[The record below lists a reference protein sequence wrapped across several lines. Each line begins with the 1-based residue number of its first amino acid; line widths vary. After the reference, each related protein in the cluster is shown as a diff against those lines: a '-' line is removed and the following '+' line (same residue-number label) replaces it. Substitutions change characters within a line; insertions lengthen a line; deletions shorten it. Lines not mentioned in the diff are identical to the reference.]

1 MSAAPTLART
11 LNTIHS
17 YRNIEP
23 YTRLWA
29 AVLASGVAEARA
41 GDPEARLWLERCGLE
56 YIWGLVPDEEVDC
69 EGLLS
74 ELLAEI
80 EESNAS
86 RVTSARRR
94 RRIAA

>member
-1 MSAAPTLART
+1 MSAAPSLART

-41 GDPEARLWLERCGLE
+41 GDPEAKLWVEHCAIDYL
-56 YIWGLVPDEEVDC
+56 WGLVPDEDVDC
-69 EGLLS
+69 EGLISTLLS
-74 ELLAEI
+74 EI
-80 EESNAS
+80 SESNAS
-86 RVTSARRR
+86 RTRRKRSA
-94 RRIAA
+94 